1 MTNENQPEGTTTGDA
16 GADDGSARARGPAT
30 SCADVRRPFVSPMLA
45 GGGGAAAAVRRPF
58 VSPFVGK
65 SGTSTST
72 TQAHKRVKVSSDASF
87 VAKPSG
93 YNNNSRVMIKTTT
106 TTTTTGTSGGAGIDA
121 TTASSSRRCFVALY
135 AKRKA
140 GGGGKQR
147 SAKTFMDGVVCVDG
161 STNVSTLLDMQG
173 KRVAKANAGTIIEGT
188 TTSIGNYEVEIMEPV
203 SETDVESGAVFSRG
217 GCAAPPREDVDETPR
232 GVKMRSVLGAGAARP
247 MVPVSAASAAPKVSI
262 PETPLHSDVAD
273 GALILSTLDTDFHRR
288 DVKTSC
294 AVVVDPFI
302 AKFLRPHQRDGVKFM
317 YECVMGLRAS
327 VHTNKAHT
335 GCLLAHEM
343 GLGKTLQVIALV
355 WTLLKQSPFKRGM
368 PTVKRVIVCVPA
380 SLVGNWAGEFK
391 KWLGDVRVEP
401 KIVEGGDKLARTSFE
416 EFGRAAQQR
425 YNVLITSYETLRA
438 QADVLVNANIDL
450 LVCDEAHRLKNAT
463 STTKG
468 AQALGAL
475 KCRRR
480 VLLTGTPIQND
491 LNEFF
496 AVLDFA
502 CPGLMGDLASF
513 RHIYAAPI
521 ERASERGASEDAKR
535 VGNARREEIARLTE
549 PFIHS
554 RKADDINTALLP
566 PKAEYVVFIRLND
579 AQEKAYTAEL
589 KQKIT
594 QSILGRCDSDATSTL
609 AAIQNL
615 QKLCNTTRLGAAA
628 ADARDDTASL
638 VDSSSKFKVL
648 SRMLRALPE
657 DERIV
662 IVSGFTTTLD
672 FVAELCSEMGMDFAR
687 LQGSTPP
694 NARSDIVRVF
704 NKSGKILLLST
715 KAGGT
720 GLNLVGACRLVL
732 LDSSWNPAD
741 DAQAMARIWRDGQT
755 KPVSIYRFLS
765 TGTIEE
771 RMFQRQELKGSL
783 ARTLGFK
790 STSNASGGSKTGS
803 SSFTQAEL
811 RDLFSYVKGTR
822 CDTADRILAMSGD
835 DIPREHWQNNAA
847 ETTSDALLSSA
858 VEDDIISFVC
868 QLPSASKCEEG
879 ESKSESE

>member
-1 MTNENQPEGTTTGDA
+1 MTNENQPKGTTGDA
-16 GADDGSARARGPAT
+16 DDGSTRARGPT
-30 SCADVRRPFVSPMLA
+30 PSCAGVRRPFVSPMLA
-45 GGGGAAAAVRRPF
+45 GGGGAAAAAAVRRPF

-65 SGTSTST
+65 SGTSATPP
-72 TQAHKRVKVSSDASF
+72 ARKRVKVSSNASF

-93 YNNNSRVMIKTTT
+93 YDNNRVMAKTTT
-106 TTTTTGTSGGAGIDA
+106 TMTTGTSGGAGIDA
-121 TTASSSRRCFVALY
+121 TASASRRCFVALY

-173 KRVAKANAGTIIEGT
+173 KRVAKANAGTIVEGT

-203 SETDVESGAVFSRG
+203 NETDVESGAVFSRG

-232 GVKMRSVLGAGAARP
+232 GVKMRSVLGVGAARP

-273 GALILSTLDTDFHRR
+273 GALVLSTLDTDFHRR

-438 QADVLVNANIDL
+438 QADVLVDANIDL

-521 ERASERGASEDAKR
+521 ERASERGASEDTKR
-535 VGNARREEIARLTE
+535 IGNARREEIARLTE

-566 PKAEYVVFIRLND
+566 PKSEYVVFIRLND
-579 AQEKAYTAEL
+579 EQEKAYTAEL

-615 QKLCNTTRLGAAA
+615 QKVCNTTRLAAA
-628 ADARDDTASL
+628 AAARDDTASL
-638 VDSSSKFKVL
+638 VESSSKFNVL

-672 FVAELCSEMGMDFAR
+672 FVAELCSEMGMNFAR

-790 STSNASGGSKTGS
+790 STSNASGGSKAGS

-822 CDTADRILAMSGD
+822 CDTADRILAMNGD
-835 DIPREHWQNNAA
+835 DVPREHWQNNAA

-868 QLPSASKCEEG
+868 QLPSTSKCREG
-879 ESKSESE
+879 ESE

>member
-1 MTNENQPEGTTTGDA
+1 MTNENQPHGRTGDA
-16 GADDGSARARGPAT
+16 ADADDGSVRARGPTT
-30 SCADVRRPFVSPMLA
+30 SCAGARRPFVSPMLV
-45 GGGGAAAAVRRPF
+45 GGGGGAAAAAAVRRPF

-65 SGTSTST
+65 SGTSTT
-72 TQAHKRVKVSSDASF
+72 PQARKRVKVSSNASF

-93 YNNNSRVMIKTTT
+93 YNNNRVMVKTTMM
-106 TTTTTGTSGGAGIDA
+106 TTGTSGGAGARIDA
-121 TTASSSRRCFVALY
+121 TASASRRCFVALY

-161 STNVSTLLDMQG
+161 PTNVSTLLDMQG
-173 KRVAKANAGTIIEGT
+173 KRVAKANAGTIVEGT

-232 GVKMRSVLGAGAARP
+232 GVKMRSVLGVGAARP

-273 GALILSTLDTDFHRR
+273 GALVLSTLDTDFHRR

-468 AQALGAL
+468 AQALEAL

-535 VGNARREEIARLTE
+535 IGNARREEIARLTE

-579 AQEKAYTAEL
+579 EQEEAYTAEL

-594 QSILGRCDSDATSTL
+594 QSILGRCNSDATSTL

-615 QKLCNTTRLGAAA
+615 QKLCNTTRLAA
-628 ADARDDTASL
+628 ADAARDDTASL

-811 RDLFSYVKGTR
+811 RDLFSYVKSTR

-868 QLPSASKCEEG
+868 QLPSASKCQEG
-879 ESKSESE
+879 ESE

>member
-1 MTNENQPEGTTTGDA
+1 MNENQPKGTRGDD
-16 GADDGSARARGPAT
+16 GDDGSAARGPTT
-30 SCADVRRPFVSPMLA
+30 SCAGVRRPFVSPMLA
-45 GGGGAAAAVRRPF
+45 GGAAAVRRPF

-65 SGTSTST
+65 SGATTNVSTGAS
-72 TQAHKRVKVSSDASF
+72 APARKRVKASGIADTGGAAT
-87 VAKPSG
+87 AKDS
-93 YNNNSRVMIKTTT
+93 
-106 TTTTTGTSGGAGIDA
+106 TGTH
-121 TTASSSRRCFVALY
+121 SSRRCFVALY

-147 SAKTFMDGVVCVDG
+147 SAKTFMDGVVCVDA

-188 TTSIGNYEVEIMEPV
+188 TTSISNYEVEIMEPV
-203 SETDVESGAVFSRG
+203 SEADVESGAVFSRG
-217 GCAAPPREDVDETPR
+217 GCVAPPRVDVDETPR
-232 GVKMRSVLGAGAARP
+232 GGTMHPVLAANVARP
-247 MVPVSAASAAPKVSI
+247 MVPVSASNAVPKVSV
-262 PETPLHSDVAD
+262 PETPLHSDAAE
-273 GALILSTLDTDFHRR
+273 GALVLSTLDTDFHRR

-343 GLGKTLQVIALV
+343 GLGKTLQVIALI

-496 AVLDFA
+496 ALLDFA

-521 ERASERGASEDAKR
+521 ERASERSASEDTKR
-535 VGNARREEIARLTE
+535 IGNARREEIARLTE

-554 RKADDINTALLP
+554 RKADEINTALLP
-566 PKAEYVVFIRLND
+566 PKTEYVVFIRLNEE
-579 AQEKAYTAEL
+579 QEKAYTAEL
-589 KQKIT
+589 RQKIT

-615 QKLCNTTRLGAAA
+615 QKLCNTTRLGTA
-628 ADARDDTASL
+628 ARDDTAPL
-638 VDSSSKFKVL
+638 VESSSKFKVL
-648 SRMLRALPE
+648 SHMLRALPKG
-657 DERIV
+657 ERIV
-662 IVSGFTTTLD
+662 IVSCFTTTLD

-704 NKSGKILLLST
+704 NKSGKVLLLST

-790 STSNASGGSKTGS
+790 STSNASGGSKMGS

-822 CDTADRILAMSGD
+822 CDTADRILAMSGE

-847 ETTSDALLSSA
+847 KTTSDALLSSA
-858 VEDDIISFVC
+858 VEDELITFVC
-868 QLPSASKCEEG
+868 QLPSAKREE
-879 ESKSESE
+879 SESE

>member
-16 GADDGSARARGPAT
+16 GADDGSTRARGPAT
-30 SCADVRRPFVSPMLA
+30 SCASVRRPFVSPMLA
-45 GGGGAAAAVRRPF
+45 GGGGAAAAAVRRPF

-65 SGTSTST
+65 SGTTTST
-72 TQAHKRVKVSSDASF
+72 TQAHKRVKVSSNASF

-93 YNNNSRVMIKTTT
+93 YNNNSRVMTKTTST
-106 TTTTTGTSGGAGIDA
+106 TTAGTSGGTGIDA

-147 SAKTFMDGVVCVDG
+147 SAKTFMDGVVCVDAA
-161 STNVSTLLDMQG
+161 TNVSTLLDMQG
-173 KRVAKANAGTIIEGT
+173 KRVAKANAGTIVEGT
-188 TTSIGNYEVEIMEPV
+188 TTNIGNYEVEIMEPV
-203 SETDVESGAVFSRG
+203 RETDVESGAVFSRG

-247 MVPVSAASAAPKVSI
+247 MVPVSTASASPKVSI

-273 GALILSTLDTDFHRR
+273 GALVLSTLDTDFHRR

-327 VHTNKAHT
+327 VHTNKAHA

-594 QSILGRCDSDATSTL
+594 QSMLGRGNSDATSTL

-615 QKLCNTTRLGAAA
+615 QKLCNTMRLGAGAA

-638 VDSSSKFKVL
+638 VESSSKFKVL

-694 NARSDIVRVF
+694 SARSDIVRVF

-879 ESKSESE
+879 ESKSE